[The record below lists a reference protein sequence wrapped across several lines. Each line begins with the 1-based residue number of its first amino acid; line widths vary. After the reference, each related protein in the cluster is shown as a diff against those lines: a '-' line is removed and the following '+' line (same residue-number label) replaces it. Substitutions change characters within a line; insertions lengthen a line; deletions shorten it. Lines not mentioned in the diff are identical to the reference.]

1 MRILVIG
8 GAGYIGSHV
17 SLELQNGGHEVE
29 IFDNLSSGVRD
40 NLLPGFGFTHGD
52 ILQKEQLLDCIASRG
67 PFDGVIHL
75 AAFKAAGESMIKP
88 EKYSVNNITGTI
100 NILNAMTETGIK
112 NLVFSSSAAV
122 YGEPQYLPI
131 DEDHPCEPENY
142 YGFTKL
148 EIERFLSWYSKL
160 RDIRF
165 AALRYFNAAGYD
177 TKGRLYGL
185 EQNPANLLPV
195 LMEVAVKKRPQL
207 SIFGND
213 FDTDDGYGVR
223 DYVHV
228 SDLADAHVKALGY
241 ISEKNQDIIVNLGSG
256 KRHIGQGNAGHR
268 PGDNRAGDSLGSR
281 RPTPRGPGQ
290 TGGLIEKSRGIAG
303 LERNAKRCG
312 NPHREH
318 LEGIHKKLRNLIPP
332 KPGGINPSPGDFGG
346 SLDSSYR
353 YFSGP
358 ACWAGPG
365 ILFQT
370 ACSPSG
376 SPDPM

>member
-52 ILQKEQLLDCIASRG
+52 ILRKEQLLDCIATKG
-67 PFDGVIHL
+67 PFDGVVHL

-122 YGEPQYLPI
+122 YGEPKYLPI
-131 DEDHPCEPENY
+131 DENHPCDPENY

-148 EIERFLSWYSKL
+148 EIERFLAWYSKL

-177 TKGRLYGL
+177 PQGRIHGL

-195 LMEVAVKKRPQL
+195 LMEVAVNARPQL
-207 SIFGND
+207 NIFGND

-228 SDLADAHVKALGY
+228 SDLANAHVRGMEYLA
-241 ISEKNQDIIVNLGSG
+241 EKNRDIIVNLGSESG
-256 KRHIGQGNAGHR
+256 ISVKEMLDRAREITGQPIPAEVTARR
-268 PGDNRAGDSLGSR
+268 PGDPAKLVASSKLAGELLGWSATR
-281 RPTPRGPGQ
+281 SDAAT
-290 TGGLIEKSRGIAG
+290 LIETTWKAYTRHFAV
-303 LERNAKRCG
+303 
-312 NPHREH
+312 
-318 LEGIHKKLRNLIPP
+318 
-332 KPGGINPSPGDFGG
+332 
-346 SLDSSYR
+346 
-353 YFSGP
+353 
-358 ACWAGPG
+358 
-365 ILFQT
+365 
-370 ACSPSG
+370 
-376 SPDPM
+376 